1 MRSEQKSETTLTKDN
16 RLYFR
21 KLPSKSRLSH
31 SIIEIIA
38 DKDKRF
44 LQKKVHKMSAILI
57 ELLRHE
63 SNIIEPK
70 TTQDLKENYQK
81 YA

>member
-1 MRSEQKSETTLTKDN
+1 MRSEQKSEAILTKDN

-31 SIIEIIA
+31 FIIEIIA

-44 LQKKVHKMSAILI
+44 LQKSTKNVC
-57 ELLRHE
+57 
-63 SNIIEPK
+63 NI
-70 TTQDLKENYQK
+70 D
-81 YA
+81 